1 MKGLRTFI
9 GIFPP
14 LEIQRTVES
23 IQSTFKA
30 DNSPVRWESQNKFHI
45 TVKFLGDI
53 SEKQLGQ
60 LQTHLDA
67 AVVRIPPFEITL
79 LSVGCFPSAHSPKI
93 VWIGSPPGDNP
104 ELVRCFGAVEE
115 ACAEV
120 GFKKDERAFHP
131 HITLGRMK
139 GLRPRRGKISEN
151 LIKTIENTTFEPLK
165 FPCTELLIMKS
176 DLSPSG
182 STYSKQRTISLKH

>member
-1 MKGLRTFI
+1 MKGLRIFI

-14 LEIQRTVES
+14 PEIQRTIAA
-23 IQSTFKA
+23 IQSTFKV
-30 DNSPVRWESQNKFHI
+30 DNSLVRWESQNKFHI

-53 SEKQLGQ
+53 AEKRLDQ
-60 LQTHLDA
+60 LQAVLDA
-67 AVVRIPPFEITL
+67 AAGTIPPFEITL
-79 LSVGCFPSAHSPKI
+79 LSVGCFPSVHSPKI
-93 VWIGSPPGDNP
+93 VWIGSPPDDNP
-104 ELVRCFGAVEE
+104 DLIQCFGAVEE

-131 HITLGRMK
+131 HITLGRVK
-139 GLRPRRGKISEN
+139 GNISGN

-165 FPCTELLIMKS
+165 FPCTELLVMKS

-182 STYSKQRTISLKH
+182 STYSKQRSISLKH

>member
-14 LEIQRTVES
+14 AEIQKTIGD
-23 IQSTFKA
+23 IQSAFRA
-30 DNSPVRWESQNKFHI
+30 DNSPIRWEPQNKFHI
-45 TVKFLGDI
+45 TVKFLGDLT
-53 SEKQLGQ
+53 EGQ
-60 LQTHLDA
+60 FGPLQQALDA
-67 AVVRIPPFEITL
+67 AVGAIPSFEITL
-79 LSVGCFPSAHSPKI
+79 LNAGIFPSPHSPKI
-93 VWIGSPPGDNP
+93 VWIGSPPDANP
-104 ELVRCFGAVEE
+104 DLLRCFGAVENG
-115 ACAEV
+115 CAEA

-131 HITLGRMK
+131 HITIGRVK
-139 GLRPRRGKISEN
+139 GKVSGN

-182 STYSKQRTISLKH
+182 SAYSKQRTISLKH

>member
-14 LEIQRTVES
+14 PEIQRTIAA
-23 IQSTFKA
+23 IQSSFKV
-30 DNSPVRWESQNKFHI
+30 DNSLVRWESQNKFHI
-45 TVKFLGDI
+45 TVKFLGDVA
-53 SEKQLGQ
+53 EKQLGQ
-60 LQTHLDA
+60 LQSVLDA
-67 AVVRIPPFEITL
+67 AAGTIPPFEITL
-79 LSVGCFPSAHSPKI
+79 LSVGCFPSVHSPKI
-93 VWIGSPPGDNP
+93 VWIGSPPDDNP
-104 ELVRCFGAVEE
+104 DIVRCFGAVED

-120 GFKKDERAFHP
+120 GFKKNERAFHP
-131 HITLGRMK
+131 HITLGRVK
-139 GLRPRRGKISEN
+139 GLRPRRGKISGN
-151 LIKTIENTTFEPLK
+151 LIKTIENTTFEPLI

>member
-14 LEIQRTVES
+14 PEIQRTIAA
-23 IQSTFKA
+23 IQSTFKV
-30 DNSPVRWESQNKFHI
+30 DNSLVRWESQNKFHI
-45 TVKFLGDI
+45 TVKFLGDVG
-53 SEKQLGQ
+53 EKQLRQ
-60 LQTHLDA
+60 LQALLDA
-67 AVVRIPPFEITL
+67 GAETIPPFEITL
-79 LSVGCFPSAHSPKI
+79 LSVGCFPSVHSPKI
-93 VWIGSPPGDNP
+93 VWIGSPPDDNP
-104 ELVRCFGAVEE
+104 DLVQCFGAVEE

-131 HITLGRMK
+131 HITLGRGK
-139 GLRPRRGKISEN
+139 GKISGN

-165 FPCTELLIMKS
+165 FPCTELLVMKS